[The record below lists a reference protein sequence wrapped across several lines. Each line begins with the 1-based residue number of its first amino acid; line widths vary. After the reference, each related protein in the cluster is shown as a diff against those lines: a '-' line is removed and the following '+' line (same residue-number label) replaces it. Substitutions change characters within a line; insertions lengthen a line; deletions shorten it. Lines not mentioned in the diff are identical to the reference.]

1 MDVMRGCYRLADLG
15 VEISSIYPHVHM
27 YCRDYVWEGK
37 PDIRIAITQEH
48 IEYERN
54 KAKQHAE
61 KEGAEPQNYP
71 PTYLEA
77 LAVYRNLAE
86 ELPGFDRML
95 IHGSALALDGQA
107 VLFTAK
113 SGTGKS
119 THARLW
125 REQFGDRVT
134 MINDDK
140 PLLHITP
147 EQVTVYGTPWAGKH
161 FLSNNTSAPLK
172 AICFLERGS
181 ENKVAKLAAEEA
193 FPMFMQQC
201 YRPKGRDALLKTMDL
216 LDVLSCSVGLYR
228 LTCNMDPEAA
238 LAASSVLTEK

>member
-1 MDVMRGCYRLADLG
+1 MEMQRGVYRLADLG
-15 VEISSIYPHVHM
+15 IEICSNYPHVHM
-27 YCRDYVWEGK
+27 YCKDYIWDGE
-37 PDIRIAITQEH
+37 PDIRISIAQEQ
-48 IEYERN
+48 IDYER
-54 KAKQHAE
+54 AKAE
-61 KEGAEPQNYP
+61 KYAQKEGFNKPDFP

-77 LAVYRNLAE
+77 LAVYRALAE
-86 ELPGFDRML
+86 ELPQFNGML

-140 PLLHITP
+140 PLLRITP

-172 AICFLERGS
+172 AICFLERGT
-181 ENKVAKLAAEEA
+181 ENKITKITAAEA

-201 YRPKGRDALLKTMDL
+201 YRPKGREALLKTMEL
-216 LDVLSCSVGLYR
+216 LDVLSGTVGLYR
-228 LTCNMDPEAA
+228 LECNMDMEAA
-238 LAASSVLTEK
+238 IVASGVLAD